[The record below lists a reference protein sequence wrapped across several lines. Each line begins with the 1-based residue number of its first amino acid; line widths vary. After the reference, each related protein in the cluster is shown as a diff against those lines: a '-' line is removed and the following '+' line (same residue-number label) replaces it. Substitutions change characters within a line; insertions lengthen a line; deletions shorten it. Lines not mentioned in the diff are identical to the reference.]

1 MLYHSDQGKWA
12 QSQLVS
18 SSFEWEMQI
27 AGSFII
33 AFTCRISHVA
43 RVIIPRKIGQFG
55 QLADHC
61 WQKCIQTLKCSVA
74 WAKSSGDRSTHTNT
88 NRELQPWAG
97 STQALIGS
105 HISNSS
111 LSWANGEAPIH
122 WDMIQLSI
130 NVHWTQ
136 SVYWTMTTYPQ
147 QLNLLFK
154 GKWEKDVYPW
164 IHNLFL
170 DSSIWSIFKSNTRV
184 YFFKRRIEC
193 ITLNDYVPESAHVC
207 RSPCL
212 SHVSYRC

>member
-18 SSFEWEMQI
+18 SSFELEMQI

-33 AFTCRISHVA
+33 AFTWRISHVA

-74 WAKSSGDRSTHTNT
+74 WAKSSGDCSTHTNT

-136 SVYWTMTTYPQ
+136 S
-147 QLNLLFK
+147 
-154 GKWEKDVYPW
+154 
-164 IHNLFL
+164 
-170 DSSIWSIFKSNTRV
+170 
-184 YFFKRRIEC
+184 IERWQH
-193 ITLNDYVPESAHVC
+193 TLNN
-207 RSPCL
+207 
-212 SHVSYRC
+212 